1 MELDT
6 CVYLMIIMIMVGMV
20 SNDDDGGCDDD
31 SHKRGRTMHM
41 WSEHML
47 ALPLA
52 AIVLLREGCQ

>member
-1 MELDT
+1 MR
-6 CVYLMIIMIMVGMV
+6 LMIMMIMVGMV

-31 SHKRGRTMHM
+31 SHNRGRTMHM

-52 AIVLLREGCQ
+52 AIVLLM